1 MQRGRDFGVP
11 GYNYFREYCGL
22 KKAYSFADLAGEL
35 DNRTIHRL
43 SMLYKHVD
51 DIDLFTAGISEFPSQ
66 GSMLGP
72 TFSCIV
78 VGFRN
83 IFFGVLDDDYL
94 PNSILNFSFLSP
106 G

>member
-1 MQRGRDFGVP
+1 MARKSNRIDS
-11 GYNYFREYCGL
+11 NFREYCGL
-22 KKAYSFADLAGEL
+22 KKAYHFGDLAGEL

-78 VGFRN
+78 VRFVFRA
-83 IFFGVLDDDYL
+83 FC
-94 PNSILNFSFLSP
+94 
-106 G
+106 